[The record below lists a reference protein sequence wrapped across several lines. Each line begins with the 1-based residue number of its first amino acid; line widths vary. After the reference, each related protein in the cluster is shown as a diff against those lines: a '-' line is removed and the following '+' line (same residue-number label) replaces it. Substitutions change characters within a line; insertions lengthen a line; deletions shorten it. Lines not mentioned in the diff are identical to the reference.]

1 MMEEEKRQ
9 VKPWDMWNDDVPR
22 ATDEVRDERLSICMS
37 CEHLVKFT
45 KQCKKCG
52 CFMAI
57 KTKLAGAECPV
68 GKWKAV

>member
-1 MMEEEKRQ
+1 MEEEKRS
-9 VKPWDMWNDDVPR
+9 VRPWDMWNDDVPR

-57 KTKLAGAECPV
+57 KTKLGPAECPV

>member
-1 MMEEEKRQ
+1 MAEEQRS
-9 VKPWDMWNDDVPR
+9 VKPWDMWNADVPK
-22 ATDEVRDERLSICMS
+22 ATDEVRDERLNICMS

-57 KTKLAGAECPV
+57 KTKIGPAECPV